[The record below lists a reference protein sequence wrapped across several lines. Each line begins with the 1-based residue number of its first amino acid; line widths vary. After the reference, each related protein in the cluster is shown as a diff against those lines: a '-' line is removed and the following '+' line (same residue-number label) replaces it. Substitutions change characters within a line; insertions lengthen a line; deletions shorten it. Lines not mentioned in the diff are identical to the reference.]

1 MKTRFLLSLFA
12 MSAFLNLTAQQIE
25 LTPQVGYMLTGKAY
39 FYQGTLSTQDNVCY
53 GLTIGIP
60 TSWDTYA
67 EFTYT
72 RSDTKANFFS
82 TKPDFNDESFDVASN
97 YFLLSGTKQAGTDK
111 IKGFG
116 NASFGGVWYD
126 AKTNSIGDVWRFAFG
141 LGGGVKFYL
150 SDMIGL
156 RLQGRIL
163 FPLYFTG
170 GGMYYGI
177 GGGGSGGG
185 VYLSS
190 TSTVVQGDF
199 SLGLIFQLGE
209 IY

>member
-1 MKTRFLLSLFA
+1 MKLRILPLLIAFLSLGA
-12 MSAFLNLTAQQIE
+12 NAQQQIE
-25 LTPQVGYMLTGKAY
+25 LSPQIGYLFTSKAY
-39 FYQGTLSTQDNVCY
+39 FYQGTLTAQDAPCY

-60 TSWDTYA
+60 TSWDTYG

-72 RSDTKANFFS
+72 RSDTRADFFA
-82 TKPDFNDESFDVASN
+82 TRPGYEDDSFDMAAN
-97 YFLLSGTKQAGTDK
+97 YFLFSGTKQGGTNK
-111 IKGFG
+111 VVGFG

-126 AKTNSIGDVWRFAFG
+126 AKANSVSDVWRFAFG
-141 LGGGVKFYL
+141 LGGGVKLYI
-150 SDMIGL
+150 SDLIGL
-156 RLQGRIL
+156 RFQGRLL

-190 TSTVVQGDF
+190 TSTVVQGDL
-199 SLGLIFQLGE
+199 SVGLIFQLGE
-209 IY
+209 FY